1 MGCLALTQMSAQHKS
16 VLVMPLSDSLSLGS
30 NLVLRDSISFSTIKG
45 KPLSVDFHL
54 SGINPRYLVFT
65 KPPSD
70 SLLLSYYS
78 IPFLLPPRFSLRDS
92 NQILAPARRGKPLQQ
107 EDLFSLSQQDFKPF
121 KGLSSQGSISRGF
134 SLGNN
139 QDAVLNSA
147 LNLQLS
153 GDIGKNT
160 QIRASIS
167 DNTVPVQAEGYTAQL
182 REFDRV
188 YLELENPD
196 FGLLRAG
203 DYNIISQDDYFLSY
217 DKRISGG
224 GVETVIKSGENQVP
238 LKVQGGLARGRF
250 TRNTF
255 QGQEGNQGPYK
266 LRGANNEQFIII
278 ISGSERVYIDG
289 VLQQRGE
296 QNQYIMDYNAGEIS
310 FTALQPITRDKR
322 IVVEF
327 QYTEQNFLRTVFQ
340 VQSGF
345 QSKSYKTKIHYYNE
359 SDQENQPLI
368 GEYSQAELERLAAVG
383 DNLEGALIS
392 SLIPSEYN
400 PASIQYRLVDSL
412 ANDSVLVFSRDSTS
426 QLYSA
431 SFSFL
436 GNNKG
441 DYRLTENQAN
451 GRVFQWVAP
460 LNGLPQGSYAP
471 VKRLIAPN
479 SLEVL
484 SWQNEVQISPQQVLK
499 LDGALSRN
507 VINSYS
513 DRDRNNDIGLAG
525 KLLYKYNVPL
535 KKAQLSFNAA
545 YEFNNPQFTSLE
557 RIRAVEFA
565 RDWNLPLNYSGA
577 VQLLSLNSNYSRDSL
592 QLQYNFQALESPIK
606 SGYRHLVLADLV
618 TKRQLLKSNLSLTQ
632 STSLVS
638 TENFWREQIDYR
650 YFLNE
655 KWWLGVQST
664 GELNISQALASDS
677 VLANSYSFIEYR
689 GFSGWGDTAK
699 SFVEIGYLQRFDD
712 SVRTAQLERFTQ
724 AQTWSARA
732 NWKTKFDANFQMAVY
747 YRQLQILQGDNLGN
761 LQNSLTTRFNYNQR
775 LWRKVIISNSFY
787 ESGAGNEP
795 RRSFTY
801 IEVPAGTGTFTHTD
815 YNENGIRELDEFEIA
830 PTPDLATFIRVFS
843 PNVDFVR
850 TSIVKLGQNL
860 NINTPQKWQ
869 QGKAFPKALSHFSTV
884 LAYQLDR
891 RNLLTG
897 NINDLDPFASL
908 AGDTLL
914 VALNQSFRQTV
925 FFNRGSARFG
935 ADYTIRQSDN
945 RSLVTYGLEQR
956 AINEQILNMR
966 YTFAKNFIFRLR
978 ANSALKNNRSGNFT
992 NRNFDIDQQQLL
1004 NSLTY
1009 QLATKFSLA
1018 LSYQYKL
1025 EQSDG
1030 EIENDLSSHDL
1041 GLELNYTAAQKLT
1054 ALAQL
1059 NYIQN
1064 NFDGLVNSPAAYE
1077 MLQAL
1082 RPGENAT
1089 FNLSLQRTFLNNIV
1103 LSLSYNGRYS
1113 ASLPAIHT
1121 GNIQVKAFF

>member
-1 MGCLALTQMSAQHKS
+1 MALPQMRAQQQS
-16 VLVMPLSDSLSLGS
+16 LLVMPLSDSISLGS
-30 NLVLRDSISFSTIKG
+30 NLLLRDSITFSNLKG
-45 KPLSVDFHL
+45 EPLAVDFHL
-54 SGINPRYLVFT
+54 NGLNPRYLIFKETT
-65 KPPSD
+65 KD
-70 SLLLSYYS
+70 SLQLRYYT
-78 IPFLLPPRFSLRDS
+78 IPFQLPQSFSLKDS
-92 NQILAPARRGKPLQQ
+92 SQILSPARQGRPLRE
-107 EDLFSLSQQDFKPF
+107 EDLFSLSSQEFKPF
-121 KGLSSQGSISRGF
+121 KGLSSQGSLSRGF
-134 SLGNN
+134 SVGNN

-167 DNTVPVQAEGYTAQL
+167 DNTVPIQAEGYTAQL

-196 FGLLRAG
+196 FGILRAG
-203 DYNIISQDDYFLSY
+203 DYNIITQNDYFLNY

-224 GVETVIKSGENQVP
+224 GIETKIASGESHIP
-238 LKVQGGLARGRF
+238 LVVQGGLARGRF
-250 TRNTF
+250 NRNTF

-289 VLQQRGE
+289 VLQKRGE
-296 QNQYIMDYNAGEIS
+296 QNQYIMDYNAGEIT

-340 VQSGF
+340 AQSGF
-345 QSKSYKTKIHYYNE
+345 ESESYRTKIHYYNE

-368 GEYSQAELERLAAVG
+368 GEYSEAELARLQQVG
-383 DNLEGALIS
+383 DNIDAALIS
-392 SLIPSEYN
+392 SIIPAAYN
-400 PASIQYRLVDSL
+400 DASIQYRLIDSL
-412 ANDSVLVFSRDSTS
+412 AFDSVLVFSRDSTV
-426 QLYSA
+426 QLYNA

-436 GNNKG
+436 GTNQGN
-441 DYRLTENQAN
+441 YRLAENQAN
-451 GRVFQWVAP
+451 GRVFRWVAP
-460 LNGLPQGSYAP
+460 VNGVPQGSYEP
-471 VKRLIAPN
+471 QRRLVAPN
-479 SLEVL
+479 SLEVV
-484 SWQNEVQISPQQVLK
+484 SWQNEVQINKRQALK
-499 LDGALSRN
+499 IDGALSRN
-507 VINSYS
+507 VLNRYS
-513 DRDRNNDIGLAG
+513 VKDRNNDVGLAA
-525 KLLYKYNVPL
+525 KADYSFAMPL
-535 KKAQLSFNAA
+535 KKAQLKLNAS
-545 YEFNNPQFTSLE
+545 YEFNNPQFKSLE

-565 RDWNLPLNYSGA
+565 RDWNLPVNYLGA
-577 VQLLSLNSNYSRDSL
+577 VQLLSLNSRYQRDSL
-592 QLQYNFQALESPIK
+592 QLQYRFQALQSPIK
-606 SGYRHLVLADLV
+606 SGYRHLLQSDLI
-618 TKRQLLKSNLSLTQ
+618 TKTQLLKANLSLTQ
-632 STSLVS
+632 SSGIISVD
-638 TENFWREQIDYR
+638 NFWREQFNYR
-650 YFLNE
+650 YFLQQR
-655 KWWLGVQST
+655 WWLGLESV
-664 GELNISQALASDS
+664 GEWNLSRALNGDS

-689 GFSGWGDTAK
+689 AFSGLGDTAK
-699 SFVEIGYLQRFDD
+699 SFVELGYLQRFDD

-732 NWKTKFDANFQMAVY
+732 NWQTNFDANFQMAVY
-747 YRQLQILQGDNLGN
+747 YRRLQILQGEGLND

-775 LWRKVIISNSFY
+775 IWKKLIISNSFY

-801 IEVPAGTGTFTHTD
+801 VEVPAGTGTYTHTD

-860 NINTPQKWQ
+860 NLNTPQKWQ
-869 QGKAFPKALSHFSTV
+869 QAGFFKKSLSHFSSV

-897 NINDLDPFASL
+897 SLNDLNPFTVLSN
-908 AGDTLL
+908 DTLL
-914 VALNQSFRQTV
+914 VALNESFRQTL

-935 ADYTIRQSDN
+935 ADYTFRQSDN
-945 RSLVTYGLEQR
+945 RTLVTYGLEQR
-956 AINEQILNMR
+956 AIKEQIINMR
-966 YTFAKNFIFRLR
+966 YTIASDFILRLR
-978 ANSALKNNRSGNFT
+978 GNTGIKNNRSGNFT
-992 NRNFDIDQQQLL
+992 NRNFDIDQQQLF

-1009 QLATKFSLA
+1009 QLATKLSLA
-1018 LSYQYKL
+1018 ASYEYKQ
-1025 EQSDG
+1025 EQSKG
-1030 EIENDLSSHDL
+1030 EISNSLNSHDL
-1041 GLELNYTAAQKLT
+1041 GLELNYTAAQKLS

-1064 NFDGLVNSPAAYE
+1064 NFVGEVNSPAAYE

-1089 FNLSLQRTFLNNIV
+1089 FNLSLQKTFLSNIV

-1121 GNIQVKAFF
+1121 GNVQVKAYF

>member
-1 MGCLALTQMSAQHKS
+1 MLLTQMRAQHKS
-16 VLVMPLSDSLSLGS
+16 LLVLPLSDSISLGS
-30 NLVLRDSISFSTIKG
+30 NLVLRDSIAFFSLAG
-45 KPLSVDFHL
+45 DAQVVDYRL
-54 SGINPRYLVFT
+54 RGLNPRF
-65 KPPSD
+65 
-70 SLLLSYYS
+70 LLFSETTEDTLRLNYYS
-78 IPFLLPPRFSLRDS
+78 IPFKLPPSFSLKDTS
-92 NQILAPARRGKPLQQ
+92 QILAPARRGRPLQ
-107 EDLFSLSQQDFKPF
+107 EDDLFSLANQEFKPF
-121 KGLSSQGSISRGF
+121 KGLSSQGSLSRGF
-134 SLGNN
+134 SVGNN

-167 DNTVPVQAEGYTAQL
+167 DNTVPIQAEGYTAQL

-203 DYNIISQDDYFLSY
+203 DYNILSQDDYFLTY

-224 GVETVIKSGENQVP
+224 GVETSIASGESQIP

-250 TRNTF
+250 NRNTF

-266 LRGANNEQFIII
+266 LRGSNNEQFIII

-289 VLQQRGE
+289 VLQKRGE
-296 QNQYIMDYNAGEIS
+296 QNQYIMDYNAGEIT

-327 QYTEQNFLRTVFQ
+327 QYTEQNFLRTVLQ
-340 VQSGF
+340 AQTGF
-345 QSKSYKTKIHYYNE
+345 ESESYRSKIHYYNE

-368 GEYSQAELERLAAVG
+368 SEYSEAELARLAQAG
-383 DNLEGALIS
+383 DNLEEAVIS
-392 SLIPSEYN
+392 SIIPTAYN
-400 PASIQYRLVDSL
+400 NASIQYRLVDTLSF
-412 ANDSVLVFSRDSTS
+412 DSVLVFTRDSS
-426 QLYSA
+426 LQLYSA

-436 GNNKG
+436 GANQGN
-441 DYRLTENQAN
+441 YRLAENQAN
-451 GRVFQWVAP
+451 GRVFRWVAP
-460 LNGLPQGSYAP
+460 VNGVPQGSYEP
-471 VKRLIAPN
+471 LKRLIAPN
-479 SLEVL
+479 SLEVV
-484 SWQNEVQISPQQVLK
+484 SWQNEVQISPRQAVK

-507 VINSYS
+507 VLNSYS
-513 DRDRNNDIGLAG
+513 DRDRNNDVGLAG
-525 KLLYKYNVPL
+525 KADYAFQMPL
-535 KKAQLSFNAA
+535 KKAHLKLNAT
-545 YEFNNPQFTSLE
+545 YEFNNPQFKSLE

-565 RDWNLPLNYSGA
+565 RDWNLPLNYNGA
-577 VQLLSLNSNYSRDSL
+577 VQLLSLNSRYKRDSL
-592 QLQYNFQALESPIK
+592 QLQYRFQALESPLK
-606 SGYRHLVLADLV
+606 SGYRHLVQSGLI
-618 TKRQLLKSNLSLTQ
+618 TKHQLLKANLSLTQ
-632 STSLVS
+632 STGLSS
-638 TENFWREQIDYR
+638 SDNFWREQFDYR
-650 YFLNE
+650 YFL
-655 KWWLGVQST
+655 KKRWWLGLESI
-664 GELNISQALASDS
+664 GEWNLSQALNSDS

-689 GFSGWGDTAK
+689 GFTGLGDTAA

-732 NWKTKFDANFQMAVY
+732 NWQTNFDANFQMAVY
-747 YRQLQILQGDNLGN
+747 YRRLQILQGESPND

-775 LWRKVIISNSFY
+775 IWKKVIVSNSFY

-801 IEVPAGTGTFTHTD
+801 VEVPAGTGTYTHTD

-860 NINTPQKWQ
+860 NINAPQKWQ
-869 QGKAFPKALSHFSTV
+869 QEGWFKKSVSRFSTV

-891 RNLLTG
+891 RNLLSG
-897 NINDLDPFASL
+897 SINNLDPFAALSN
-908 AGDTLL
+908 DTLL
-914 VALNQSFRQTV
+914 VALNESFRQTV

-935 ADYTIRQSDN
+935 ADYTFRQSDN
-945 RSLVTYGLEQR
+945 RTLVTYGLEQR
-956 AINEQILNMR
+956 AINEQIVNLR
-966 YTFAKNFIFRLR
+966 YTFADNFILRLR
-978 ANSALKNNRSGNFT
+978 GNSALKSNRSGNFT
-992 NRNFDIDQQQLL
+992 NRNFDIEQQQIF

-1009 QLATKFSLA
+1009 QLATKLSLA
-1018 LSYQYKL
+1018 ASYEFKQ
-1025 EQSDG
+1025 EASEG
-1030 EIENDLSSHDL
+1030 EISNSLKTHDL
-1041 GLELNYTAAQKLT
+1041 GLELNYTAAQKLS

-1064 NFDGLVNSPAAYE
+1064 NFEGTVNSPAAYE

-1089 FNLSLQRTFLNNIV
+1089 FNLSLQKTFLNNIV

-1121 GNIQVKAFF
+1121 GNVQVKAYF